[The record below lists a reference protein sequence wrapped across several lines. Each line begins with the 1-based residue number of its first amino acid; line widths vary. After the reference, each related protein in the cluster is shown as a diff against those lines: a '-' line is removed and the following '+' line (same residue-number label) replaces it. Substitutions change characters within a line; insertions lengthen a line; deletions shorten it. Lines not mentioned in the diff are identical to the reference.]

1 VITVS
6 DVGRST
12 SSRVTAT
19 GTVKAIQGTVGA
31 IIVEPTGVE
40 GTVIV
45 RDGGA
50 GGTVKFSHVT
60 PAAAGAPYSLPL
72 AAGLRCLTDIHV
84 TLTNCVAII
93 HYS

>member
-1 VITVS
+1 MS

-12 SSRVTAT
+12 SSRVTVT
-19 GTVKAIQGTVGA
+19 GTVKAIQGTVWA
-31 IIVEPTGVE
+31 IIVEPSGVA

-60 PAAAGAPYSLPL
+60 PAVAGAPYSLTL
-72 AAGLRCLTDIHV
+72 EQGLKCLTDIHV
-84 TLTNCVAII
+84 TVTNCVAIV